1 MREVFADTSFW
12 VAKINPADAL
22 HSRIWDLEMALG
34 AFALGTSEPVLIETL
49 NYFSGFRASVKKVA
63 SDVIHEIV
71 RGGEIEVVTCLRR
84 TFEAGQLL
92 YDARLDKGYSLT
104 DCISMNLMR
113 ERGITEILTH
123 DHHFTQEGF
132 TILL

>member
-1 MREVFADTSFW
+1 MKVIFADTSFW

-22 HSRIWDLEMALG
+22 HLHARKVELALG
-34 AFALGTSEPVLIETL
+34 AFELVTSEPVLMETL
-49 NYFSGFRASVKKVA
+49 NYFSGFRANVKRAA
-63 SDVIHEIV
+63 SDVVHEIIES
-71 RGGEIEVVTCLRR
+71 GEIEVVTCLRR
-84 TFEAGQLL
+84 IFEAGQSL

-113 ERGITEILTH
+113 ERGITDILTH

-132 TILL
+132 TVLL